1 MTHLILEETKKE
13 KERRLVEKDAIIA
26 DQARKMEHMAL
37 EFADML
43 KVLRCNGDIF
53 WDILFATVTVGIYVN
68 IICIITI

>member
-13 KERRLVEKDAIIA
+13 KERQLAEKDAIIA

-43 KVLRCNGDIF
+43 KVTLQLFNWNNVIAPAVVTKYILQTVVADI
-53 WDILFATVTVGIYVN
+53 
-68 IICIITI
+68 